1 MTDEI
6 PEIKKIERASLKPG
20 DVLVLTIADEHPS
33 DEARDRVMYGIL
45 GMLGDPA
52 GVRLVVLAAGEKLE
66 VITPEK

>member
-20 DVLVLTIADEHPS
+20 DILVLTLADEYPHQ
-33 DEARDRVMYGIL
+33 EARDRAFCYLMDAFAYEQ
-45 GMLGDPA
+45 
-52 GVRLVVLAAGEKLE
+52 GVKVVVLAAGEKLE